1 MFDFSNVTGW
11 IHDLLSSFMAD
22 WLVVIT
28 ECVLIGLG
36 LLLAYALLA
45 LFYIYFERKVCAAFQ
60 CRLGPNRVGPF
71 GLLQSFADMFK
82 ILIKELISLKHT
94 DKFLFAL
101 APYLVIA
108 ASMLAFAVLPW
119 GNGLQI
125 IDFNIGIFF
134 LIAVSSIGVL
144 GILLAGWSSN
154 NKFTLIG
161 ALRSGAQ
168 MVSYELSIGLSVITM
183 VAYAGTMSVTGIVEA
198 QSDCWFI
205 FSGHIPAII
214 AFIIYMIAGTAET
227 NRGPFDL
234 PEAESELTAGY
245 HTEYSGI
252 HFGFFYLAEY
262 LNLFIV
268 AGVASLLFFGGWM
281 PLHIPGWEGFNDVMD
296 VIPTPIWFIGKAVVL
311 SFVIIW
317 FKWTFPRLR
326 IDQLLALEWKYLLPI
341 NLFNLVLM
349 VLVIIYGLHGPV
361 CPVIE

>member
-1 MFDFSNVTGW
+1 MFDFSALTNW
-11 IHDLLSSFMAD
+11 IHAGLLSFMPE
-22 WLVVIT
+22 WLAVTT
-28 ECVLIGLG
+28 ECVLIGLV
-36 LLLAYALLA
+36 LLTVYALLA
-45 LFYIYFERKVCAAFQ
+45 LFYIYYERKVCAAFQ
-60 CRLGPNRVGPF
+60 CRLGPDRVGPM

-82 ILIKELISLKHT
+82 MLIKELISLKHT

-101 APYLVIA
+101 APYLVIL

-119 GNGLQI
+119 GNGLQV

-168 MVSYELSIGLSVITM
+168 MVSYELSIGLSVLTM
-183 VAYAGTMSVTGIVEA
+183 VCLAGTMSVGGIVEE
-198 QSDCWFI
+198 QRDLWFI

-214 AFIIYMIAGTAET
+214 AFIIYLIAGTAET

-245 HTEYSGI
+245 HTVYSGM

-268 AGVASLLFFGGWM
+268 SGVAALLFFGGWM
-281 PLHIPGWEGFNDVMD
+281 PLHIPGWDAFNHVMD
-296 VIPTPIWFIGKAVVL
+296 YIPSVIWFVGKAVVI
-311 SFVIIW
+311 SFIIIW

-326 IDQLLALEWKYLLPI
+326 IDQMLSLEWKYLLPI

-349 VLVIIYGLHGPV
+349 VLVVVYGLHF
-361 CPVIE
+361 